1 MQTSGGRALKA
12 DRRAGAKSPRE
23 EYAWQIQEIAK
34 RLELT
39 WRKNEVG
46 KVGSEVRRGKGHCR
60 QEVVKASQGV
70 EGLMEGLGR

>member
-12 DRRAGAKSPRE
+12 DRRAWAKSPRE

-39 WRKNEVG
+39 WEKGIAG
-46 KVGSEVRRGKGHCR
+46 KKLLKPPRELRG
-60 QEVVKASQGV
+60 
-70 EGLMEGLGR
+70 

>member
-46 KVGSEVRRGKGHCR
+46 KVGSEVRRGKGIAGKKLLKPPR
-60 QEVVKASQGV
+60 EWRG
-70 EGLMEGLGR
+70 